1 MKTTRIQLGMEW
13 VRGPL
18 KFQLMMTTVTRMET
32 VFMMKVK
39 SKYLAMRGKTR
50 EVGGRIFETS
60 NRKTTRESK
69 MLIPKVTFSPASA
82 DWGEKRFVEL
92 SHFKAHDFC
101 NQVT

>member
-1 MKTTRIQLGMEW
+1 
-13 VRGPL
+13 
-18 KFQLMMTTVTRMET
+18 MET

-50 EVGGRIFETS
+50 EVGGRIFDTS
-60 NRKTTRESK
+60 KRKTTSESK

-82 DWGEKRFVEL
+82 GGRKKRFVEL
-92 SHFKAHDFC
+92 THFKAHDFR